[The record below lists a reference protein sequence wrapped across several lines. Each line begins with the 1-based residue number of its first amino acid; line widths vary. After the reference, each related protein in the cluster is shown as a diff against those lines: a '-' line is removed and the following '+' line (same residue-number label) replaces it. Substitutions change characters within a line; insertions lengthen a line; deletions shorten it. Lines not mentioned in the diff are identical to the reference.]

1 MKITIDKIFE
11 FLFFIILFISYN
23 VTLYGYFIPNYI
35 VISIAIL
42 VMGLIFVMQ
51 LKNNNYT
58 KKNMMYNSYLLSNL
72 EYF

>member
-42 VMGLIFVMQ
+42 VMGLIIIIQ
-51 LKNNNYT
+51 
-58 KKNMMYNSYLLSNL
+58 KKI
-72 EYF
+72 